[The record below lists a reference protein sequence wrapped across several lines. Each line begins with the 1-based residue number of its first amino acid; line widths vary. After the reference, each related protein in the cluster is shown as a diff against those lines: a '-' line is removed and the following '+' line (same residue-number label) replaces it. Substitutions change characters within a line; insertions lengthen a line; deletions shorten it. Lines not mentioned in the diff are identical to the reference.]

1 MIEYGNPSLVAILL
15 RRAITFSREKN
26 NFIEQCVVSSV
37 NSPVHEFHKNS
48 IERTKKFH
56 NYRWWSSKTKCWKV
70 HPYSRKAILK
80 GEILNVLNYFQHS
93 VSYSGACQ

>member
-15 RRAITFSREKN
+15 RRAITFSRKKN

-48 IERTKKFH
+48 IERQKNFTITDGGQVKLNAGKFIH
-56 NYRWWSSKTKCWKV
+56 TQEKQY
-70 HPYSRKAILK
+70 LK
-80 GEILNVLNYFQHS
+80 GRY
-93 VSYSGACQ
+93 